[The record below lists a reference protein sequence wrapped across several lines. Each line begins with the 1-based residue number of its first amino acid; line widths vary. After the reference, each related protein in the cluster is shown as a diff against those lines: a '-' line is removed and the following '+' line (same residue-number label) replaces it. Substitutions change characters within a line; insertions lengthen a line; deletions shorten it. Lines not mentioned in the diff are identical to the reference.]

1 MPPQKQEDKTSQ
13 KQEYKPKE
21 QPKNLQLLN
30 LEQVLDRQPL
40 RVSPE
45 TAIADVIECMGI
57 VDSLLQQNTES
68 SASEFNVVGRFSCAL
83 IVSADRLLGIFTE
96 RDLVRLVAENVDLRT
111 MPISAAMTQP
121 VRVLKRT
128 QIKNVF
134 TVLSYLK
141 QNRIRQVPIVED
153 SGLLIGIVTQ
163 TTMRQAMQPFHF
175 LKVRQVGDVMS
186 TKVVT
191 ALPTQ
196 NLTVIAQ
203 QMHQRRVSCVVITD
217 AKCQS
222 GQSLKNPIGIITER
236 DIVQFQAMGLPLS
249 KTLAQD
255 VMSTPLFLVSPQ
267 DTLWS
272 VNRTMEA
279 RHTRRLVVGDESGR
293 LVGIVTQTSLLEPL
307 DPLQMLEELEQL
319 QTLSET
325 QTEHLAQANFQ
336 LQQTNQ
342 VLQKEV
348 DERRRLE
355 SALQRANQLLEA
367 QVGDQA
373 AELVKANENLRL
385 EIQDR
390 QQAQYELEQFF
401 VVTPNSMLCIAS
413 LDGYFKRINPA
424 FSQVLGYSDDELMAR
439 PFLEFI
445 HPDDV
450 AATLTEIQ
458 QLGEGKTTISFEN
471 RYCCKDGRYR
481 WLNWNAIASLAEGT
495 IYASA
500 RDITQQRQT
509 ELALKRQYQQGQLIG
524 NVTRRIRESLE
535 IEEILRTAVTEVQ
548 AILNCDRVLVIE
560 RTGNTSGQVIEESTL
575 PGIEPSLINQPVS
588 GLALATI
595 PDPSV
600 PQICASEDL
609 TQHPCTLC
617 SHQFLNQFQ
626 IRASLEV
633 AIYVQ
638 NERWGLLVASQN
650 EAARKWQPFEI
661 ELMEQL
667 ASQMGVAIAQALLL
681 NNLEALVKQRTE
693 QLTRTNKQLQQ
704 EIHERISSESAL
716 KASQQQLGN
725 ILKTAGDAIISID
738 EEQQIIM
745 FNQGAEKIFGYAAK
759 EIIGEPLERL
769 LPNAFK
775 RVHQQHV
782 RNFGQAPDSSRQM
795 AERNRDVFGKRKN
808 GEEFPAEASI
818 SRSQTKTGPLFTVM
832 LKDITARR
840 QSEAALWRSEEQLR
854 LTTDALPVL
863 ICYVDADQRYQF
875 VNKTYADWFGQSVEA
890 IKGRL
895 VREII
900 GDRYYPQAQPYIEK
914 ALAGQEVQYELAIAG
929 SEGEFLDLSAT
940 YIPDKDADGQVSGF
954 FGLISDISDRKAN
967 ERIQNEFVSMVSHE
981 LRTPLTS
988 IHGSLKLMSMMIG
1001 DSNPKGKELVA
1012 IALKNTDRLGRLIND
1027 VLDLERI
1034 ESGRVSMTRQN
1045 CDLAKLMQHAAQ
1057 SMESMALELNVKLI
1071 VEPIDIT
1078 IALDPDRI
1086 TQALTNLLSN
1096 AIKFSPAAA
1105 NVVLSATEQEQDI
1118 LLCTKDSGPGIPADK
1133 AELIFERFQQVD
1145 SRESRRLGGTGLGL
1159 AICKQ
1164 IVLQHGGKI
1173 WVESELGKGS
1183 AFYFTLPKLVI
1194 PSQKTQHLR

>member
-1 MPPQKQEDKTSQ
+1 MPNRKLTEKQKE
-13 KQEYKPKE
+13 KQR
-21 QPKNLQLLN
+21 NLQLLN
-30 LEQVLDRQPL
+30 LEQILDRQPL
-40 RVSPE
+40 RVSPD
-45 TAIADVIECMGI
+45 TAIASVIECMGI
-57 VDSLLQQNTES
+57 VDSSLQPDAGT
-68 SASEFNVVGRFSCAL
+68 SEFEAIGRFSCAL
-83 IVSADRLLGIFTE
+83 IVLADRLLGIFTE
-96 RDLVRLVAENVDLRT
+96 RDLVRLVAEDADLSA

-121 VRVLKRT
+121 VKVLRRS
-128 QIKNVF
+128 QIGTVF

-141 QNRIRQVPIVED
+141 QNHIRQVPIVED
-153 SGLLIGIVTQ
+153 SGSLVGIVTQ
-163 TTMRQAMQPFHF
+163 TTVRRAMQPFNF

-186 TKVVT
+186 TAVVT
-191 ALPTQ
+191 ALPGQ
-196 NLTVIAQ
+196 NLTAIAQ
-203 QMHQRRVSCVVITD
+203 QMHQRRVSCVVITE

-222 GQSLKNPIGIITER
+222 GQSLKKPIGIITER

-249 KTLAQD
+249 ETLAQA
-255 VMSTPLFLVSPQ
+255 VMSTPLFLVTPQ

-272 VNRTMEA
+272 VNRMMEA
-279 RHTRRLVVGDESGR
+279 RHTRRLVVGDHAGR
-293 LVGIVTQTSLLEPL
+293 LAGIITQTSLLEPL

-325 QTEHLAQANFQ
+325 QTERLSQANLQ

-373 AELVKANENLRL
+373 AELVKANESLRL
-385 EIQDR
+385 EVQDR
-390 QQAQYELEQFF
+390 QQAQHELEQFF
-401 VVTPNSMLCIAS
+401 VVTPNSMLCIAG

-424 FSQVLGYSDDELMAR
+424 FSQVLGYSDDELMAK
-439 PFLEFI
+439 PFVEFI
-445 HPDDV
+445 HPDDLT
-450 AATLTEIQ
+450 ATLREIQ
-458 QLGEGKTTISFEN
+458 QLSEGKPTISFEN
-471 RYCCKDGRYR
+471 RYRCKDGRYR
-481 WLNWNAIASLAEGT
+481 WLNWNAIASPAEGT
-495 IYASA
+495 IYAAA

-535 IEEILRTAVTEVQ
+535 IEEILKTAVTEVQ
-548 AILNCDRVLVIE
+548 SILNCDRVLVIE
-560 RTGNTSGQVIEESTL
+560 REGDASGQVIEESTL
-575 PGIEPSLINQPVS
+575 PGIKPALLGQPVS
-588 GLALATI
+588 GLALAII

-600 PQICASEDL
+600 PQICASGDL
-609 TQHPCTLC
+609 SQHPCTLC

-638 NERWGLLVASQN
+638 NQPWGLLVASQN
-650 EAARKWQPFEI
+650 EVARQWQPFEI

-667 ASQMGVAIAQALLL
+667 ADQMGVAIAQAQLLD
-681 NNLEALVKQRTE
+681 NLEAIVKQRTA
-693 QLTRTNKQLQQ
+693 QLTQTNERLQL
-704 EIHERISSESAL
+704 EIQERISTENAL
-716 KASQQQLGN
+716 KESQQQLGN

-738 EEQQIIM
+738 EAQQIVM

-759 EIIGEPLERL
+759 EIIGEPLEKL
-769 LPNAFK
+769 LPDAFR
-775 RVHQQHV
+775 RVHKQHI
-782 RNFGQAPDSSRQM
+782 RSFGLASDASRQM
-795 AERNRDVFGKRKN
+795 AERSRDVFGQRQN
-808 GEEFPAEASI
+808 GEEFPAEATI
-818 SRSQTKTGPLFTVM
+818 SRSQTKTGLLFTVM
-832 LKDITARR
+832 LKDITERR
-840 QSEAALWRSEEQLR
+840 QSEAALRRSEEQLR

-863 ICYVDADQRYQF
+863 ICYVDADQRYRF
-875 VNKTYADWFGQSVEA
+875 INKTYADWFGQSVEA
-890 IKGRL
+890 MMGRL

-900 GDRYYPQAQPYIEK
+900 GDSYYQQTQPYIEK
-914 ALAGQEVQYELAIAG
+914 ALAGQAVQYELAIAG
-929 SEGEFLDLSAT
+929 AAGEVIDLSAT
-940 YIPDKDADGQVSGF
+940 YIPDQGADGKVKGF

-967 ERIQNEFVSMVSHE
+967 ERLQNEFISMVSHE

-1001 DSNPKGKELVA
+1001 DSNSKEKELVA

-1034 ESGRVSMTRQN
+1034 ESGRVSMTRQDCN
-1045 CDLAKLMQHAAQ
+1045 LAELMQHTAQ
-1057 SMESMALELNVKLI
+1057 AMAPMALELNVKLV

-1078 IALDPDRI
+1078 ISLDPDRI
-1086 TQALTNLLSN
+1086 IQTLTNLLSN
-1096 AIKFSPAAA
+1096 AIKFSPSRA
-1105 NVVLSATEQEQDI
+1105 NVILSATEREQDV

-1133 AELIFERFQQVD
+1133 TELIFERFQQVD

-1173 WVESELGKGS
+1173 WVESELEKGS
-1183 AFYFTLPKLVI
+1183 AFYFTLPKLRNQL
-1194 PSQKTQHLR
+1194 P